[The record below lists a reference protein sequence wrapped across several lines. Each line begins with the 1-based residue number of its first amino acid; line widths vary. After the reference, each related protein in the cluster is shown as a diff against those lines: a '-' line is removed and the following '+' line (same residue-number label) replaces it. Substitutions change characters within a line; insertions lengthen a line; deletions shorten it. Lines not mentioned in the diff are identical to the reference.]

1 MKPRTIIRTVSFL
14 VLVACLVGTTYV
26 LRPGWFERQEE
37 HVEPLRDIDRSA
49 SRGPQYGRA
58 VAIEGDFAAIGV
70 PFFCGNVIDGGAV
83 DIRKR
88 DGNQWNTYT
97 TLRASDERIGL
108 TFGTGLAMTER
119 FIAVV
124 AWGFA
129 DDDSESIY
137 IFRREG
143 EPKSPA
149 WVEEAILR
157 PSVMVFDGELQD
169 FPIAIDG
176 DTLVVG
182 APTQTLRSGV
192 PAEFATGSVFVFEQD
207 ADGNWSET
215 AIIRPDVL
223 QEGDQFGMGVDLQAD
238 TMVVGAPGRDEAFVF
253 ERTDGSWVLADT
265 LSTTSDESEHHFGIS
280 VAIEGD
286 RIAVGS
292 GWDWNREGDGN
303 VHTFTRTPE
312 NSDWAVERVLTA
324 DQPLLGEVVAMKGSI
339 LAARARAND
348 PPVPEGDYQASGQPG
363 LVVLFDL
370 KTGKLLDSIGLQGKY
385 DGKQS
390 LYGQVLTLSEHWLL
404 TGAPRFQQGSLPA
417 VGAIQFLNVSNLK
430 EQRIAEYLG
439 PIEDAIYLNR
449 GFDSEYVDPDVLFNL
464 LKDQQSQDGDE

>member
-1 MKPRTIIRTVSFL
+1 MKPRIIIRTVLLL
-14 VLVACLVGTTYV
+14 VLAACFVGTAYV
-26 LRPGWFERQEE
+26 LRPGWFEREEE
-37 HVEPLRDIDRSA
+37 HVEPIRDVERSA

-88 DGNQWNTYT
+88 DGNQWNTYA
-97 TLRASDERIGL
+97 TLRASDERVGL
-108 TFGTGLAMTER
+108 TFGIGLDMTER

-143 EPKSPA
+143 EPESPT
-149 WVEEAILR
+149 WVEEAIFR

-176 DTLVVG
+176 DTLIVG
-182 APTQTLRSGV
+182 APTQTLRSDV
-192 PAEFATGSVFVFEQD
+192 PAEYATGSVFVFERNT
-207 ADGNWSET
+207 DGSWSET

-223 QEGDQFGMGVDLQAD
+223 QEGDQFGTGVDLQAD
-238 TMVVGAPGRDEAFVF
+238 TMVVGAPGRDEVFVF
-253 ERTDGSWVLADT
+253 DRTENSWVLSDT
-265 LSTTSDESEHHFGIS
+265 LATTSDKSDHHFGIS
-280 VAIEGD
+280 VAIEGE

-292 GWDWNREGDGN
+292 GWNWNREGDGD

-312 NSDWAVERVLTA
+312 NSGWAVERVLTA
-324 DQPLLGEVVAMKGSI
+324 DQPLLGEVVAMNGSI
-339 LAARARAND
+339 LAARARTND
-348 PPVPEGDYQASGQPG
+348 PPVPDGDYQASGQPG

-370 KTGKLLDSIGLQGKY
+370 KTGELLNSIRLQGKS
-385 DGKQS
+385 DGKQP
-390 LYGQVLTLSEHWLL
+390 LYGRVLAMSEHWLL
-404 TGAPRFQQGSLPA
+404 TGAPRFQQGNLPA
-417 VGAIQFLNVSNLK
+417 VGAIQFLNVRNLK
-430 EQRIAEYLG
+430 EPRIAEYLG
-439 PIEDAIYLNR
+439 PIEDAIYTNR
-449 GFDSEYVDPDVLFNL
+449 GFESEYVDPDVLFDL